1 MSYIIEDN
9 FTFEMFP
16 FTNFKP
22 IHESE
27 VRV

>member
-9 FTFEMFP
+9 FILKMFP